1 MKSSVVGR
9 GEWTIS
15 SSFGGSYQEVGPRL
29 VMDGVG
35 EDATEVTRV
44 KNSRTFYEVLQVAAD
59 AGEVRLPRDLSE
71 DEMALEADLLAVTA
85 TVVRSCGDAMPP
97 PLCSRA
103 LRLLQAV
110 VVLPAAIATQRD
122 GSWRVALLALCE
134 LSGAKTGAAPAEGGG
149 GGGGGGGVPASVS
162 RLAAPLLTAAAT
174 RVLSEWAEMSGALAD
189 GLLEVR
195 AEQLLLL
202 LSEVAKL
209 RLAAGT
215 LGPSPGATEALEEFS
230 DASEQAS
237 RSPRRSAS
245 GSSAHARPSASSR
258 FSGASAG
265 RRRARTSIPSSRGT
279 TRQRR
284 PRPAAHAR
292 RTETEA
298 ATPMRARRTARA
310 WRRPPQASATRALST
325 RSSRTWRG
333 RTRLPS
339 RHCGRPR
346 RREGRGSFL
355 SPWKRENASVAKN
368 ISIIREWISRLKRPR
383 RRPRS
388 AGDPPE
394 TGGH

>member
-1 MKSSVVGR
+1 MRPLVGAILPQLRPPATSQSRSTSSAADTVGR
-9 GEWTIS
+9 AQAELVSTLCVLLAPPAHHALPQPD
-15 SSFGGSYQEVGPRL
+15 GGVE
-29 VMDGVG
+29 GVVAQPL
-35 EDATEVTRV
+35 DAGGG
-44 KNSRTFYEVLQVAAD
+44 

-215 LGPSPGATEALEEFS
+215 LGPSPGATEAL
-230 DASEQAS
+230 
-237 RSPRRSAS
+237 
-245 GSSAHARPSASSR
+245 ARPLQGERAQLVVLVPALVACIGKPAR
-258 FSGASAG
+258 QPGGAA
-265 RRRARTSIPSSRGT
+265 AEAV
-279 TRQRR
+279 QRL
-284 PRPAAHAR
+284 H
-292 RTETEA
+292 EA
-298 ATPMRARRTARA
+298 LREALQQVVDELGF
-310 WRRPPQASATRALST
+310 PPLC
-325 RSSRTWRG
+325 
-333 RTRLPS
+333 LD
-339 RHCGRPR
+339 
-346 RREGRGSFL
+346 L
-355 SPWKRENASVAKN
+355 
-368 ISIIREWISRLKRPR
+368 
-383 RRPRS
+383 
-388 AGDPPE
+388 D
-394 TGGH
+394 